1 LGNIKN
7 QFIKNLAKTLIEKY
21 PDRFTNSFE
30 KNKEEM
36 DKIVILES
44 KKIRNK
50 VAGCLV
56 HEIRKREVPKQKLKK
71 GKGEEDI
78 EENVDKIKN
87 QNYKG

>member
-1 LGNIKN
+1 MGQIKN

-21 PDRFTNSFE
+21 PDKFSKSFE
-30 KNKEEM
+30 KNKEEV

-56 HEIRKREVPKQKLKK
+56 HEIRKREMPKPEFRPKTKEREK
-71 GKGEEDI
+71 RWKR
-78 EENVDKIKN
+78 KRR
-87 QNYKG
+87 

>member
-56 HEIRKREVPKQKLKK
+56 HEIRKREVPKQEFRPQT
-71 GKGEEDI
+71 EER
-78 EENVDKIKN
+78 ERRGRYRRKRR
-87 QNYKG
+87 